1 MRFKNFTLLLG
12 AFFML
17 AASSQA
23 ANVALGKKVYASSN
37 QQAPEMAVDDNLGT
51 RWESKTSDGD
61 NQWFYVDL
69 EKGTV
74 IDHLKIVWEGAYG
87 KHYKIHVADEITAE
101 MALKLT
107 DDDKTNDFA
116 TGWTEIAEINKTLSG
131 FPASETIA
139 VSTTD
144 VVTAR
149 YVAVELIERGSSYGF
164 SFYEFGVYDM
174 PEEVA
179 KLSSI
184 EITADKLEGSA
195 ADTYTLGYKFF
206 DQYKM
211 NYILTAEENASRQMF
226 VSEGATL
233 DGDKITVS
241 SRGTYTVKM
250 KIGDIESNELKI
262 EAKAEGANLALKKDI
277 VFATEGSKNPENAVD
292 GNLGSLWITDEPSGV
307 ENHEYDAVLVVDLGD
322 VYDVNCIHTSFEGAS
337 SADYTITFSTDN
349 VTFSEPIA
357 AFTVTNG
364 IGGSGK
370 NRHDWLTSE
379 EAVKTRYVKFHSTRA
394 ATQYGTKL
402 YELEVYT
409 NSAPVLSNIILS
421 ADNTLGVVGDK
432 FSVTAQYTDQFGG
445 EYNLSEAEKSAIV
458 WNGAEIAEDGTFT
471 PSEGGMFKLSQTING
486 ITSNNVEIRVMD
498 ISQYE
503 NLAIGKSIVDESVV
517 SSDSEVEI
525 LSSATNAIDGNL
537 GSEWSVKRRE
547 GVIAQDV
554 MVAEFTVDLGDTYK
568 ISGIRALWEGA
579 SSDEYTVAYSND
591 NKTFTDALIVA
602 EKSSESKVN
611 ARKDLFVADSDIFGR
626 YIRLKSTHNSSIYG
640 LRLFELEVYGDGT
653 TSGVAAIAAEGKIF
667 VAGNEVVLPE
677 GTVEAA
683 VYNLNGAAVARTAG
697 STLDIA
703 TLQSGVYVVKAVKAD
718 GTVMAA
724 KIVK

>member
-37 QQAPEMAVDDNLGT
+37 QQPPELAVDDNLGT
-51 RWESKTSDGD
+51 RWESKASDGD

-69 EKGTV
+69 EKGTI

-87 KHYKIHVADEITAE
+87 KHYKIHVADEITTE

-149 YVAVELIERGSSYGF
+149 YVAVELIERGLPYGF
-164 SFYEFGVYDM
+164 SFWEFGVYDM
-174 PEEVA
+174 AEEA
-179 KLSSI
+179 SKLSSI
-184 EITADKLEGSA
+184 EITADKLEGSV
-195 ADTYTLGYKFF
+195 ADTYTLGYKFL

-211 NYILTAEENASRQMF
+211 DYILTAEENASRQMI

-262 EAKAEGANLALKKDI
+262 DVKAEGANLALKKDI

-307 ENHEYDAVLVVDLGD
+307 ENHEYDAVLVVDLGET
-322 VYDVNCIHTSFEGAS
+322 YDVNCVHTSFEGAS
-337 SADYTITFSTDN
+337 SADYTITFSTDS
-349 VTFSEPIA
+349 VTFSDPVP

-364 IGGSGK
+364 IGMT

-379 EAVKTRYVKFHSTRA
+379 EAVKARYVKFHSTRA

-402 YELEVYT
+402 YELEVYS
-409 NSAPVLSNIILS
+409 NSKSELTSVMIA
-421 ADNTLGVVGDK
+421 ADKECGTPGDYTFTLTGL
-432 FSVTAQYTDQFGG
+432 DQFGENYDISADKG
-445 EYNLSEAEKSAIV
+445 IWTVSNGLMNGNVLTAEEAGAYEVYYTAENGLQSNVVTVYVVNPKGDNLALNRPV
-458 WNGAEIAEDGTFT
+458 TV
-471 PSEGGMFKLSQTING
+471 SEGDQTGNSKPENAVDGVDAATSLWGAAEPAGSKDHTYDCWIVVELEKVFK
-486 ITSNNVEIRVMD
+486 
-498 ISQYE
+498 
-503 NLAIGKSIVDESVV
+503 
-517 SSDSEVEI
+517 
-525 LSSATNAIDGNL
+525 IDA
-537 GSEWSVKRRE
+537 VK
-547 GVIAQDV
+547 A
-554 MVAEFTVDLGDTYK
+554 
-568 ISGIRALWEGA
+568 SWEGA
-579 SSDEYTVAYSND
+579 NSCRYTVEASTD
-591 NKTFTDALIVA
+591 GKTFTVFGTYD
-602 EKSSESKVN
+602 KP
-611 ARKDLFVADSDIFGR
+611 AR
-626 YIRLKSTHNSSIYG
+626 
-640 LRLFELEVYGDGT
+640 LE
-653 TSGVAAIAAEGKIF
+653 
-667 VAGNEVVLPE
+667 
-677 GTVEAA
+677 
-683 VYNLNGAAVARTAG
+683 ARTDWFAG
-697 STLDIA
+697 KGIEAKYIKVYST
-703 TLQSGVYVVKAVKAD
+703 KASTEW
-718 GTVMAA
+718 GT
-724 KIVK
+724 K

>member
-37 QQAPEMAVDDNLGT
+37 QRPPELAVDDNLDT
-51 RWESKTSDGD
+51 RWESKASDGD

-69 EKGTV
+69 EKGTI
-74 IDHLKIVWEGAYG
+74 IDHLKIVWEDAYG

-149 YVAVELIERGSSYGF
+149 YVAVELIERGLPYGF
-164 SFYEFGVYDM
+164 SFWEFGVYDM
-174 PEEVA
+174 AEEA
-179 KLSSI
+179 SKLSSI
-184 EITADKLEGSA
+184 EITADKLEGSV
-195 ADTYTLGYKFF
+195 ADTYTLGYKFL

-211 NYILTAEENASRQMF
+211 DYILTAEENASRQMF

-262 EAKAEGANLALKKDI
+262 DVKAEGANLALKKDI

-307 ENHEYDAVLVVDLGD
+307 ENHEYDAVLVVDLGET
-322 VYDVNCIHTSFEGAS
+322 YDVNCVHTSFEGAS

-349 VTFSEPIA
+349 VTFSDPVP

-364 IGGSGK
+364 IGMT

-379 EAVKTRYVKFHSTRA
+379 EAVKARYVKFHSTRA

-402 YELEVYT
+402 YELEVYS
-409 NSAPVLSNIILS
+409 NSKSELTSVMIA
-421 ADNTLGVVGDK
+421 ADKECGTPGEYTFTLTGL
-432 FSVTAQYTDQFGG
+432 DQFGG
-445 EYNLSEAEKSAIV
+445 NYDISGDKGVWKASAGLMNGNVLTAEEAGDCEVYYTAENGLQSNVVTVIVVDPKGDNLALNRPV
-458 WNGAEIAEDGTFT
+458 TV
-471 PSEGGMFKLSQTING
+471 SEGDQTGDSKPENAVDGVDAAGSLWGAAEPAGSKDHTYDCWIVVELEKVFK
-486 ITSNNVEIRVMD
+486 
-498 ISQYE
+498 
-503 NLAIGKSIVDESVV
+503 
-517 SSDSEVEI
+517 
-525 LSSATNAIDGNL
+525 IDA
-537 GSEWSVKRRE
+537 VK
-547 GVIAQDV
+547 A
-554 MVAEFTVDLGDTYK
+554 
-568 ISGIRALWEGA
+568 SWEGA
-579 SSDEYTVAYSND
+579 NSCCYTVEASTD
-591 NKTFTDALIVA
+591 GKTFTVFGTYDKPARLEARTDWFAGKGIEA
-602 EKSSESKVN
+602 KYIKV
-611 ARKDLFVADSDIFGR
+611 
-626 YIRLKSTHNSSIYG
+626 YSTKASTGYSTK
-640 LRLFELEVYGDGT
+640 LQELYVYDVNGT
-653 TSGVAAIAAEGKIF
+653 TSGVAAIAAEGTIF

-677 GTVEAA
+677 GTVEAT
-683 VYNLNGAAVARTAG
+683 VFNLNGAVVAHAEGTATM
-697 STLDIA
+697 SIA
-703 TLQSGVYVVKAVKAD
+703 TVQPGVYVVKAVKAD
-718 GTVMAA
+718 GTVVTA

>member
-37 QQAPEMAVDDNLGT
+37 QQPPELAVDDNIGT
-51 RWESKTSDGD
+51 RWESKASDGD

-69 EKGTV
+69 EKGTI

-149 YVAVELIERGSSYGF
+149 YVAVELIERGSPYGF
-164 SFYEFGVYDM
+164 SFWEFGVYDM
-174 PEEVA
+174 AEEA
-179 KLSSI
+179 SKLSSI
-184 EITADKLEGSA
+184 EITADKLEGSV
-195 ADTYTLGYKFF
+195 ADTYTLGYKFL

-211 NYILTAEENASRQMF
+211 DYILTAEENASRQMI

-262 EAKAEGANLALKKDI
+262 DVKAEGANLALKKDI

-307 ENHEYDAVLVVDLGD
+307 ENHEYDAVLVVDLGET
-322 VYDVNCIHTSFEGAS
+322 YDVNCVHTSFEGAS

-349 VTFSEPIA
+349 VTFSDPVP

-364 IGGSGK
+364 IGMT

-379 EAVKTRYVKFHSTRA
+379 EAVKARYVKFHSTRA

-402 YELEVYT
+402 YELEVYS
-409 NSAPVLSNIILS
+409 NSKSVLTSVMIA
-421 ADNTLGVVGDK
+421 ADKECGTPGDYTFTLTGL
-432 FSVTAQYTDQFGG
+432 DQFGG
-445 EYNLSEAEKSAIV
+445 NYDISGDKGVWKASAGLMNGNVLTAEEAGAYEVYYTAENGLQSNTVTVDVVNPKGDNLALNRPV
-458 WNGAEIAEDGTFT
+458 TV
-471 PSEGGMFKLSQTING
+471 SEGDQTGDSKPENAVDGVDAAGSLWGAAEPAGSKDHTYDCWIVVELEKVFK
-486 ITSNNVEIRVMD
+486 
-498 ISQYE
+498 
-503 NLAIGKSIVDESVV
+503 
-517 SSDSEVEI
+517 
-525 LSSATNAIDGNL
+525 IDA
-537 GSEWSVKRRE
+537 VK
-547 GVIAQDV
+547 A
-554 MVAEFTVDLGDTYK
+554 
-568 ISGIRALWEGA
+568 SWEGA
-579 SSDEYTVAYSND
+579 NSCRYTVEASTD
-591 NKTFTDALIVA
+591 GKTFTVFGTYD
-602 EKSSESKVN
+602 KP
-611 ARKDLFVADSDIFGR
+611 AR
-626 YIRLKSTHNSSIYG
+626 
-640 LRLFELEVYGDGT
+640 LE
-653 TSGVAAIAAEGKIF
+653 
-667 VAGNEVVLPE
+667 
-677 GTVEAA
+677 
-683 VYNLNGAAVARTAG
+683 ARTDWFAG
-697 STLDIA
+697 KGIEAKYIKVYST
-703 TLQSGVYVVKAVKAD
+703 
-718 GTVMAA
+718 
-724 KIVK
+724 

>member
-1 MRFKNFTLLLG
+1 
-12 AFFML
+12 ML

-23 ANVALGKKVYASSN
+23 ANVALGKKVYASSS
-37 QQAPEMAVDDNLGT
+37 QQPAESAVDDNLGT

-69 EKGTV
+69 EKGTI

-87 KHYKIHVADEITAE
+87 KHYKIHVANEITAE

-149 YVAVELIERGSSYGF
+149 YVAVELIERGSPYGF
-164 SFYEFGVYDM
+164 SFWEFGVYDM

-184 EITADKLEGSA
+184 EITADKLEGSV
-195 ADTYTLGYKFF
+195 ADTYTLGYKFL

-211 NYILTAEENASRQMF
+211 DYILTAEENASRQMI

-262 EAKAEGANLALKKDI
+262 EVKAEGANLALKKDI

-349 VTFSEPIA
+349 VTFSDPVP

-364 IGGSGK
+364 IGMTK
-370 NRHDWLTSE
+370 RHDWLTSE
-379 EAVKTRYVKFHSTRA
+379 ETVKTRYVKFHSTRA
-394 ATQYGTKL
+394 ATEYGTKL

-458 WNGAEIAEDGTFT
+458 WNGAEITEVGTFT

-486 ITSNNVEIRVMD
+486 ITSNNVEIRVLD

-703 TLQSGVYVVKAVKAD
+703 ILQSGVYVVKAVKAD

>member
-1 MRFKNFTLLLG
+1 
-12 AFFML
+12 ML

-37 QQAPEMAVDDNLGT
+37 QQPPELAVDDNLGT
-51 RWESKTSDGD
+51 RWESKASDGD
-61 NQWFYVDL
+61 KQWFYVDL
-69 EKGTV
+69 EKGTN

-87 KHYKIHVADEITAE
+87 KHYKIHVADEITTE

-149 YVAVELIERGSSYGF
+149 YVAVELIERGSPYGF
-164 SFYEFGVYDM
+164 SFWEFGVYDM
-174 PEEVA
+174 AEEA
-179 KLSSI
+179 SKLSSI
-184 EITADKLEGSA
+184 EIMADKLEGSV
-195 ADTYTLGYKFF
+195 ADTYTLGYKFL

-211 NYILTAEENASRQMF
+211 NYILTAEENASRQMI

-262 EAKAEGANLALKKDI
+262 DVKAEGANLALKKDI

-307 ENHEYDAVLVVDLGD
+307 ENHEYDAVLVVDLGET
-322 VYDVNCIHTSFEGAS
+322 YDVNCVHTSFEGAS

-349 VTFSEPIA
+349 VTFSDPVP

-364 IGGSGK
+364 IGMT

-379 EAVKTRYVKFHSTRA
+379 EAVKARYVKFHSTRA

-402 YELEVYT
+402 YELEVYS
-409 NSAPVLSNIILS
+409 NSKSELTSVMIA
-421 ADNTLGVVGDK
+421 ADKECGTPGEYTFTLTGL
-432 FSVTAQYTDQFGG
+432 DQFGG
-445 EYNLSEAEKSAIV
+445 NYDISGDKGVWKASAGLMNGNVLTAEEAGAYEVYYTAENGLQSNVVTVYVVNPKGDNLALNRPV
-458 WNGAEIAEDGTFT
+458 TV
-471 PSEGGMFKLSQTING
+471 SEGDQTGDSKPENAVDGVDAAGSLWGAAEPAGSKDHTYDCWIVVELEKVFK
-486 ITSNNVEIRVMD
+486 
-498 ISQYE
+498 
-503 NLAIGKSIVDESVV
+503 
-517 SSDSEVEI
+517 
-525 LSSATNAIDGNL
+525 IDA
-537 GSEWSVKRRE
+537 VK
-547 GVIAQDV
+547 A
-554 MVAEFTVDLGDTYK
+554 
-568 ISGIRALWEGA
+568 SWEGA
-579 SSDEYTVAYSND
+579 NSCRYTVEASTD
-591 NKTFTDALIVA
+591 GKTFTVFGTYDKPARLEARTDWFAGKGIEA
-602 EKSSESKVN
+602 KYIKV
-611 ARKDLFVADSDIFGR
+611 
-626 YIRLKSTHNSSIYG
+626 YSTKASTGYG
-640 LRLFELEVYGDGT
+640 TKLHELYVYDVNGT
-653 TSGVAAIAAEGKIF
+653 TSGVAAIAAEGTIF

-677 GTVEAA
+677 GTVEAT
-683 VYNLNGAAVARTAG
+683 VFNLNGAVVAHAEGTATM
-697 STLDIA
+697 SIA
-703 TLQSGVYVVKAVKAD
+703 TVQPGVYVVKAVKAD
-718 GTVMAA
+718 GTVVTA

>member
-37 QQAPEMAVDDNLGT
+37 QQPPEMAVDDNLGT
-51 RWESKTSDGD
+51 RWESKASDGD

-149 YVAVELIERGSSYGF
+149 YVAVELIERGLPPYGF

-195 ADTYTLGYKFF
+195 ADTYTLGYKFL

-349 VTFSEPIA
+349 VTFSDPVP

-364 IGGSGK
+364 IGMTK
-370 NRHDWLTSE
+370 RHDWLTSE
-379 EAVKTRYVKFHSTRA
+379 ETVKTRYVKFHSTRA

-677 GTVEAA
+677 GTVEAT

-703 TLQSGVYVVKAVKAD
+703 TLQPGVYVVKAVKAD
-718 GTVMAA
+718 GTVVAT

>member
-37 QQAPEMAVDDNLGT
+37 QQPPELAVDDNLGT
-51 RWESKTSDGD
+51 RWESKASDGD

-149 YVAVELIERGSSYGF
+149 YVAVELIERGSLYGF
-164 SFYEFGVYDM
+164 SFWEFGVYDM
-174 PEEVA
+174 AEEA
-179 KLSSI
+179 SKLSSI
-184 EITADKLEGSA
+184 EITADKLEGSV
-195 ADTYTLGYKFF
+195 ADTYTLGYKFL

-211 NYILTAEENASRQMF
+211 NYILTAEENASRQMI

-262 EAKAEGANLALKKDI
+262 DVKAEGANLALKKDI

-322 VYDVNCIHTSFEGAS
+322 VYDVNCVHTSFEGAS

-349 VTFSEPIA
+349 VTFSDPVP

-364 IGGSGK
+364 IGMT

-379 EAVKTRYVKFHSTRA
+379 EAVKARYVKFHSTRA

-402 YELEVYT
+402 YELEVYS
-409 NSAPVLSNIILS
+409 NSKSELTSVMIA
-421 ADNTLGVVGDK
+421 ADKECGTPGEYTFTLTGL
-432 FSVTAQYTDQFGG
+432 DQFGG
-445 EYNLSEAEKSAIV
+445 NYDISGDKGVWKASAGLMNGNVLTAEEAGAYEVYYTAENGLQSNVVTVIVVDPKGDNLALNRPV
-458 WNGAEIAEDGTFT
+458 TV
-471 PSEGGMFKLSQTING
+471 SEGDQTGDSKPENAVDGVDAAGSLWGAAEPAGSKDHTYDCWIVVELEKVFK
-486 ITSNNVEIRVMD
+486 
-498 ISQYE
+498 
-503 NLAIGKSIVDESVV
+503 
-517 SSDSEVEI
+517 
-525 LSSATNAIDGNL
+525 IDA
-537 GSEWSVKRRE
+537 VK
-547 GVIAQDV
+547 A
-554 MVAEFTVDLGDTYK
+554 
-568 ISGIRALWEGA
+568 SWEGA
-579 SSDEYTVAYSND
+579 NSCRYTVEASTD
-591 NKTFTDALIVA
+591 GKTFTVFGTYDKPARLEARTDWFAGKGIEA
-602 EKSSESKVN
+602 KYIKV
-611 ARKDLFVADSDIFGR
+611 
-626 YIRLKSTHNSSIYG
+626 YSTKASTEWGTKLH
-640 LRLFELEVYGDGT
+640 ELYVYDVNGT
-653 TSGVAAIAAEGKIF
+653 TSSVASIAAEGTIF
-667 VAGNEVVLPE
+667 VSGNEVVLPE
-677 GTVEAA
+677 GTVEAT
-683 VYNLNGAAVARTAG
+683 VFNLNGAVVAHAEGTATM
-697 STLDIA
+697 SIA
-703 TLQSGVYVVKAVKAD
+703 TVQPGVYVVKAVKAD
-718 GTVMAA
+718 GTVVTA

>member
-37 QQAPEMAVDDNLGT
+37 QQPPELAVDDNLGT
-51 RWESKTSDGD
+51 RWESKASDGD

-69 EKGTV
+69 EKGTI

-149 YVAVELIERGSSYGF
+149 YVAVELIERGLPYGF

-195 ADTYTLGYKFF
+195 ADTYTLGYKFL

-277 VFATEGSKNPENAVD
+277 VFAIEGSKNPENAVD
-292 GNLGSLWITDEPSGV
+292 GNLGSLWVTDEPSGV

-349 VTFSEPIA
+349 VTFSDPVP

-364 IGGSGK
+364 IGMTK
-370 NRHDWLTSE
+370 RHDWLTSE

-547 GVIAQDV
+547 GDIAQDV

-568 ISGIRALWEGA
+568 ISVIRALWEGA

-667 VAGNEVVLPE
+667 IAGNEVVLPE

-703 TLQSGVYVVKAVKAD
+703 TLQPGVYVVKAVKAD
-718 GTVMAA
+718 GTVVAD

>member
-1 MRFKNFTLLLG
+1 
-12 AFFML
+12 ML

-37 QQAPEMAVDDNLGT
+37 QQLPELAVDDNLGT

-69 EKGTV
+69 EKGTI

-149 YVAVELIERGSSYGF
+149 YVAVELIERGSPYGF
-164 SFYEFGVYDM
+164 SFWEFGVYDM
-174 PEEVA
+174 AEEA
-179 KLSSI
+179 SKLSSI
-184 EITADKLEGSA
+184 EITADKLEGSV
-195 ADTYTLGYKFF
+195 ADSYTLGYKFL

-211 NYILTAEENASRQMF
+211 NYILTAEENASRQMI

-322 VYDVNCIHTSFEGAS
+322 VYDVNCVHTSFEGAS

-349 VTFSEPIA
+349 VTFSDPVP

-364 IGGSGK
+364 IGLTK
-370 NRHDWLTSE
+370 RHDWLTSE
-379 EAVKTRYVKFHSTRA
+379 EAVKARYVKFHSTRA

-409 NSAPVLSNIILS
+409 NSKSELTSVMIA
-421 ADNTLGVVGDK
+421 ADKECGTPGDYTFTLTGL
-432 FSVTAQYTDQFGG
+432 DQFGG
-445 EYNLSEAEKSAIV
+445 NYDISADKGIWTVSAGLMNGNVLTAEEAGAYEVYYTAENGLQSNVVTVYVVNPKGDNLALNRPV
-458 WNGAEIAEDGTFT
+458 TV
-471 PSEGGMFKLSQTING
+471 SEGDQTGDSKPENAVDGVDAAGSLWGAAEPAGSKDHTYDCWIVVELEKVFK
-486 ITSNNVEIRVMD
+486 
-498 ISQYE
+498 
-503 NLAIGKSIVDESVV
+503 VD
-517 SSDSEVEI
+517 
-525 LSSATNAIDGNL
+525 A
-537 GSEWSVKRRE
+537 VK
-547 GVIAQDV
+547 A
-554 MVAEFTVDLGDTYK
+554 
-568 ISGIRALWEGA
+568 SWEGA
-579 SSDEYTVAYSND
+579 NSCRYTVEASTD
-591 NKTFTDALIVA
+591 GKTFTVFGTYD
-602 EKSSESKVN
+602 KP
-611 ARKDLFVADSDIFGR
+611 AR
-626 YIRLKSTHNSSIYG
+626 
-640 LRLFELEVYGDGT
+640 LE
-653 TSGVAAIAAEGKIF
+653 
-667 VAGNEVVLPE
+667 
-677 GTVEAA
+677 
-683 VYNLNGAAVARTAG
+683 ARTDWFAG
-697 STLDIA
+697 KGIEA
-703 TLQSGVYVVKAVKAD
+703 KYIKVY
-718 GTVMAA
+718 
-724 KIVK
+724 

>member
-1 MRFKNFTLLLG
+1 
-12 AFFML
+12 ML

-37 QQAPEMAVDDNLGT
+37 QQPPELAVDDNLGT
-51 RWESKTSDGD
+51 RWESKASDGD

-69 EKGTV
+69 EKGTI

-149 YVAVELIERGSSYGF
+149 YVAVELIERGLPYGF

-195 ADTYTLGYKFF
+195 ADTYTLGYKFL

-277 VFATEGSKNPENAVD
+277 VFAIEGSKNPENAVD
-292 GNLGSLWITDEPSGV
+292 GNLGSLWVTDEPSGV

-349 VTFSEPIA
+349 VTFSDPVP

-364 IGGSGK
+364 IGMTK
-370 NRHDWLTSE
+370 RHDWLTSE

-547 GVIAQDV
+547 GDIAQDV

-568 ISGIRALWEGA
+568 ISVIRALWEGA

-667 VAGNEVVLPE
+667 IAGNEVVLPE

-703 TLQSGVYVVKAVKAD
+703 TLQPGVYVVKAVKAD
-718 GTVMAA
+718 GTVVAD

>member
-12 AFFML
+12 AFFMF

-37 QQAPEMAVDDNLGT
+37 QRPPELAVDDNLGT

-69 EKGTV
+69 EKETV

-149 YVAVELIERGSSYGF
+149 YVAVELIERGLPYGF

-184 EITADKLEGSA
+184 EITADKLEGSV
-195 ADTYTLGYKFF
+195 ADTYTLGYKFL

-211 NYILTAEENASRQMF
+211 DYILTAEENASRQMI

-262 EAKAEGANLALKKDI
+262 EVKAEGANLALKKDI
-277 VFATEGSKNPENAVD
+277 VFATEGSKNPGNAVD

-307 ENHEYDAVLVVDLGD
+307 ENHEYDAVLVVDLGET
-322 VYDVNCIHTSFEGAS
+322 YDVNCVHTSFEGAS

-349 VTFSEPIA
+349 VTFSDPVP

-364 IGGSGK
+364 IGMT

-379 EAVKTRYVKFHSTRA
+379 VAVKTRYVKFHSTRA

-402 YELEVYT
+402 YELEVYS
-409 NSAPVLSNIILS
+409 NSKSELTSVMIA
-421 ADNTLGVVGDK
+421 ADKECGTPGDYTFTLTGL
-432 FSVTAQYTDQFGG
+432 DQFGENYDISG
-445 EYNLSEAEKSAIV
+445 DKGVWKASAGLMNGNVLTAEEAGAYEVYYTAENGLQSNVVTVDVVNPKGDNLALNRPV
-458 WNGAEIAEDGTFT
+458 TV
-471 PSEGGMFKLSQTING
+471 SEGDQTGNSKPENAVDGVDAAASLWGAAEPAGSKDHTYDCWIVVELEKVFK
-486 ITSNNVEIRVMD
+486 
-498 ISQYE
+498 
-503 NLAIGKSIVDESVV
+503 
-517 SSDSEVEI
+517 
-525 LSSATNAIDGNL
+525 IDA
-537 GSEWSVKRRE
+537 VK
-547 GVIAQDV
+547 A
-554 MVAEFTVDLGDTYK
+554 
-568 ISGIRALWEGA
+568 SWEGA
-579 SSDEYTVAYSND
+579 NSCRYTVEASTD
-591 NKTFTDALIVA
+591 GKTFTVFGSYDKPVRL
-602 EKSSESKVN
+602 ESRTDWFAGKGIEAKYIKV
-611 ARKDLFVADSDIFGR
+611 
-626 YIRLKSTHNSSIYG
+626 YSTKASTEWG
-640 LRLFELEVYGDGT
+640 TKLQELYVYDVNGT
-653 TSGVAAIAAEGKIF
+653 TSSVASIAAEGKIF

>member
-1 MRFKNFTLLLG
+1 
-12 AFFML
+12 ML

-37 QQAPEMAVDDNLGT
+37 QQPPELAVDDNLGT

-61 NQWFYVDL
+61 NQWFYVDF
-69 EKGTV
+69 EKGTI

-149 YVAVELIERGSSYGF
+149 YVAVELIERGSPYGF
-164 SFYEFGVYDM
+164 SFWEFGVYDM
-174 PEEVA
+174 AEEA
-179 KLSSI
+179 SKLSSI
-184 EITADKLEGSA
+184 EITADKLEGSV
-195 ADTYTLGYKFF
+195 ADTYTLGYKFL

-211 NYILTAEENASRQMF
+211 NYILTAEENASRQMI
-226 VSEGATL
+226 VSEGASVVDNKL
-233 DGDKITVS
+233 TVT

-262 EAKAEGANLALKKDI
+262 DVKAEGANLALKKDI

-322 VYDVNCIHTSFEGAS
+322 VYDVNCVHTSFEGAS

-349 VTFSEPIA
+349 VTFSDPIP

-364 IGGSGK
+364 IGMT

-379 EAVKTRYVKFHSTRA
+379 EAVKARYVKFHSTRA

-402 YELEVYT
+402 YELEVYS
-409 NSAPVLSNIILS
+409 NSKSELTSVMIA
-421 ADNTLGVVGDK
+421 ADKECGTPGEYTFTLTGL
-432 FSVTAQYTDQFGG
+432 DQFGENYDISG
-445 EYNLSEAEKSAIV
+445 DKGVWKASAGLMNGNVLTAEEAGAYEVYYTAENGLQSNVVTVIVVDPKGDNLALNRPV
-458 WNGAEIAEDGTFT
+458 TV
-471 PSEGGMFKLSQTING
+471 SEGDQTGDSKPENAVDGVDAAGSLWGAAEPAGSKDHTYDCWIVVELEKVFK
-486 ITSNNVEIRVMD
+486 
-498 ISQYE
+498 
-503 NLAIGKSIVDESVV
+503 
-517 SSDSEVEI
+517 
-525 LSSATNAIDGNL
+525 IDA
-537 GSEWSVKRRE
+537 VK
-547 GVIAQDV
+547 A
-554 MVAEFTVDLGDTYK
+554 
-568 ISGIRALWEGA
+568 SWEGA
-579 SSDEYTVAYSND
+579 NSCRYTVEASTD
-591 NKTFTDALIVA
+591 GKTFTVFGSYDKPARL
-602 EKSSESKVN
+602 ESRADWFAGKGIEAKYIKV
-611 ARKDLFVADSDIFGR
+611 
-626 YIRLKSTHNSSIYG
+626 YSTKASTGYG
-640 LRLFELEVYGDGT
+640 T
-653 TSGVAAIAAEGKIF
+653 K
-667 VAGNEVVLPE
+667 
-677 GTVEAA
+677 
-683 VYNLNGAAVARTAG
+683 LNFTFM
-697 STLDIA
+697 T
-703 TLQSGVYVVKAVKAD
+703 
-718 GTVMAA
+718 
-724 KIVK
+724 

>member
-1 MRFKNFTLLLG
+1 
-12 AFFML
+12 ML

-37 QQAPEMAVDDNLGT
+37 QQPPKLAVDDNLGT
-51 RWESKTSDGD
+51 RWESKASDGD
-61 NQWFYVDL
+61 KQWFYVDL
-69 EKGTV
+69 EKGT
-74 IDHLKIVWEGAYG
+74 IINHLKIVWEGAYG
-87 KHYKIHVADEITAE
+87 KHYKIHVADEITTE
-101 MALKLT
+101 MALKLK

-149 YVAVELIERGSSYGF
+149 YVAVELIERGSPYGF
-164 SFYEFGVYDM
+164 SFWEFGVYDM
-174 PEEVA
+174 AEEA
-179 KLSSI
+179 SKLSSI
-184 EITADKLEGSA
+184 EIMADKLEGSV
-195 ADTYTLGYKFF
+195 ADTYTLGYKFL

-211 NYILTAEENASRQMF
+211 NYILTAEENASRQMI

-262 EAKAEGANLALKKDI
+262 DVKAEGANLALKKDI

-322 VYDVNCIHTSFEGAS
+322 VYDVNCVHTSFEGAS

-349 VTFSEPIA
+349 VTFSDPVP

-364 IGGSGK
+364 IGMT

-379 EAVKTRYVKFHSTRA
+379 EAVKARYVKFHSTRA

-409 NSAPVLSNIILS
+409 NSKSELTSVMIA
-421 ADNTLGVVGDK
+421 ADKECGTPGDYTFTLTGL
-432 FSVTAQYTDQFGG
+432 DQFGENYDISG
-445 EYNLSEAEKSAIV
+445 DKGIWTVSNGLMNGNVLTAEEAGAYEVYYTAENGLQSNVVTVIVVDPKGDNLALNRPV
-458 WNGAEIAEDGTFT
+458 TV
-471 PSEGGMFKLSQTING
+471 SEGDQTGDSKPENAVDGVDAAGSLWGAAEPAGSKDHTYDCWIVVELEKVFK
-486 ITSNNVEIRVMD
+486 
-498 ISQYE
+498 
-503 NLAIGKSIVDESVV
+503 
-517 SSDSEVEI
+517 
-525 LSSATNAIDGNL
+525 IDA
-537 GSEWSVKRRE
+537 VK
-547 GVIAQDV
+547 A
-554 MVAEFTVDLGDTYK
+554 
-568 ISGIRALWEGA
+568 SWEGA
-579 SSDEYTVAYSND
+579 NSCRYTVEASTD
-591 NKTFTDALIVA
+591 GKTFTVFGTYDKPARLEARTDWFAGKGIEA
-602 EKSSESKVN
+602 KYIKV
-611 ARKDLFVADSDIFGR
+611 
-626 YIRLKSTHNSSIYG
+626 YSTKASTEWGTKLH
-640 LRLFELEVYGDGT
+640 ELYVYDVNGT
-653 TSGVAAIAAEGKIF
+653 TSGVAAIAAEGTIF

-677 GTVEAA
+677 GTVEAT
-683 VYNLNGAAVARTAG
+683 VFNLNGAVVAHAEGTATM
-697 STLDIA
+697 SIA
-703 TLQSGVYVVKAVKAD
+703 TVQPGVYVVKAVKAD
-718 GTVMAA
+718 GTVVTA

>member
-37 QQAPEMAVDDNLGT
+37 QQPPELAVDDKLGT
-51 RWESKTSDGD
+51 RWESKASDGD

-74 IDHLKIVWEGAYG
+74 IDHLKIVWERAYG

-149 YVAVELIERGSSYGF
+149 YVAVELIERGLPYGF
-164 SFYEFGVYDM
+164 SFWEFGVYDM
-174 PEEVA
+174 A
-179 KLSSI
+179 DSKLSSI
-184 EITADKLEGSA
+184 EITADKLEGSV
-195 ADTYTLGYKFF
+195 ADTYTLGYKFL

-211 NYILTAEENASRQMF
+211 DYILTAEENASRQMI

-262 EAKAEGANLALKKDI
+262 DVKAEGANLALKKDI

-307 ENHEYDAVLVVDLGD
+307 ENHEYDAVLVVDLGET
-322 VYDVNCIHTSFEGAS
+322 YDVNCVHTSFEGAS

-349 VTFSEPIA
+349 VTFSDPVP

-364 IGGSGK
+364 IGMT

-379 EAVKTRYVKFHSTRA
+379 EAVKARYVKFHSTRA

-402 YELEVYT
+402 YELEVYS
-409 NSAPVLSNIILS
+409 NSKSELTSVMIA
-421 ADNTLGVVGDK
+421 ADKECGTPGEYTFTLTGL
-432 FSVTAQYTDQFGG
+432 DQFGG
-445 EYNLSEAEKSAIV
+445 NYDISGDKGVWKASAGLMNGNVLTAEEAGAYEVYYTAENGLQSNVVTVIVVDPKGDNLALNRPV
-458 WNGAEIAEDGTFT
+458 TV
-471 PSEGGMFKLSQTING
+471 SEGDQTGDSKPENAVDGVDAAGSLWGAAEPAGSKDHTYDCWIVVELEKVFK
-486 ITSNNVEIRVMD
+486 
-498 ISQYE
+498 
-503 NLAIGKSIVDESVV
+503 
-517 SSDSEVEI
+517 
-525 LSSATNAIDGNL
+525 IDA
-537 GSEWSVKRRE
+537 VK
-547 GVIAQDV
+547 A
-554 MVAEFTVDLGDTYK
+554 
-568 ISGIRALWEGA
+568 SWEGA
-579 SSDEYTVAYSND
+579 NSCRYTVEASTD
-591 NKTFTDALIVA
+591 GKTFTVFGTYDKPARLEARTDWFAGKGIEA
-602 EKSSESKVN
+602 KYIKV
-611 ARKDLFVADSDIFGR
+611 
-626 YIRLKSTHNSSIYG
+626 YSTKASTGYG
-640 LRLFELEVYGDGT
+640 TKLHELYVYDVNGT
-653 TSGVAAIAAEGKIF
+653 TSGVAAIAAEGTIF

-677 GTVEAA
+677 GTVEAT
-683 VYNLNGAAVARTAG
+683 VFNLNGAVVAHAEGTATM
-697 STLDIA
+697 SIA
-703 TLQSGVYVVKAVKAD
+703 TVQPGVYVVKAVKAD
-718 GTVMAA
+718 GTVVTA

>member
-37 QQAPEMAVDDNLGT
+37 QRPPELAVDDNLDT
-51 RWESKTSDGD
+51 RWESKASDGD

-69 EKGTV
+69 EKGTI
-74 IDHLKIVWEGAYG
+74 IDHLKIVWENAYG
-87 KHYKIHVADEITAE
+87 KHYKIHVADEITTE

-149 YVAVELIERGSSYGF
+149 YVAVELIERGLPYGF
-164 SFYEFGVYDM
+164 SFWEFGVYDM
-174 PEEVA
+174 AEEA
-179 KLSSI
+179 SKLSSI
-184 EITADKLEGSA
+184 EITADKLEGSV
-195 ADTYTLGYKFF
+195 ADTYTLGYKFL

-211 NYILTAEENASRQMF
+211 DYILTAEENASRQMF

-262 EAKAEGANLALKKDI
+262 DVKAEGANLALKKDI

-322 VYDVNCIHTSFEGAS
+322 VYDVNCVHTSFEGAS

-349 VTFSEPIA
+349 VTFSDPVP

-364 IGGSGK
+364 IGMT

-379 EAVKTRYVKFHSTRA
+379 EAVKARYVKFHSTRA

-402 YELEVYT
+402 YELEVYS
-409 NSAPVLSNIILS
+409 NSKSELTSVMIA
-421 ADNTLGVVGDK
+421 ADKECGTPGEYTFTLTGL
-432 FSVTAQYTDQFGG
+432 DQFGG
-445 EYNLSEAEKSAIV
+445 NYDISGDKGVWKASAGLMNGNVLTAEEAGAYEVYYTAENGLQSNVVTVIVVDPKGDNLALNRPV
-458 WNGAEIAEDGTFT
+458 TV
-471 PSEGGMFKLSQTING
+471 SEGDQTGDSKPENAVDGVDAAGSLWGAAEPAGSKDHTYDCWIVVELEKVFK
-486 ITSNNVEIRVMD
+486 
-498 ISQYE
+498 
-503 NLAIGKSIVDESVV
+503 
-517 SSDSEVEI
+517 
-525 LSSATNAIDGNL
+525 IDA
-537 GSEWSVKRRE
+537 VK
-547 GVIAQDV
+547 A
-554 MVAEFTVDLGDTYK
+554 
-568 ISGIRALWEGA
+568 SWEGA
-579 SSDEYTVAYSND
+579 NSCRYTVEASTD
-591 NKTFTDALIVA
+591 GKTFTVFGSYDKPARLEARTDWFAGKGIEA
-602 EKSSESKVN
+602 KYIKV
-611 ARKDLFVADSDIFGR
+611 
-626 YIRLKSTHNSSIYG
+626 YSTKASTGYG
-640 LRLFELEVYGDGT
+640 TKLHELYVYDVNGT
-653 TSGVAAIAAEGKIF
+653 TSSVASIAAEGTIF

-677 GTVEAA
+677 GTVEAT
-683 VYNLNGAAVARTAG
+683 VFNLNGAVVAHAEGTATM
-697 STLDIA
+697 SIA
-703 TLQSGVYVVKAVKAD
+703 TVQPGVYVVKAVKAD
-718 GTVMAA
+718 GTVVTA

>member
-1 MRFKNFTLLLG
+1 
-12 AFFML
+12 ML

-37 QQAPEMAVDDNLGT
+37 QRPPELAVDDNLDT

-69 EKGTV
+69 EKGTI

-144 VVTAR
+144 VVAR
-149 YVAVELIERGSSYGF
+149 YVAVELIERGSPYGF
-164 SFYEFGVYDM
+164 SFWEFGVYDM
-174 PEEVA
+174 AEEA
-179 KLSSI
+179 SKLSSI
-184 EITADKLEGSA
+184 EIMADKLEGSV
-195 ADTYTLGYKFF
+195 ADTYTLGYKFL

-211 NYILTAEENASRQMF
+211 NYILTAEENASRQMI

-262 EAKAEGANLALKKDI
+262 DVKAEGANLALKKDI

-322 VYDVNCIHTSFEGAS
+322 VYDVNCVHTSFEGAS

-349 VTFSEPIA
+349 VTFSDPVP

-364 IGGSGK
+364 IGMT

-379 EAVKTRYVKFHSTRA
+379 EAVKARYVKFHSTRA

-402 YELEVYT
+402 YELEVYL
-409 NSAPVLSNIILS
+409 NSKSELTSVMIA
-421 ADNTLGVVGDK
+421 ADKECGTPGEYTFTLTGL
-432 FSVTAQYTDQFGG
+432 DQFGG
-445 EYNLSEAEKSAIV
+445 NYDISGDKGVWKASAGLMNGNVLTAEEAGDCEVYYTAENGLQSNVVTVIVVDPKGDNLALNRPV
-458 WNGAEIAEDGTFT
+458 TV
-471 PSEGGMFKLSQTING
+471 SEGDQTGDSKPENAVDGVDAAGSLWGAAEPAGSKDHTYDCWIVVELEKVFK
-486 ITSNNVEIRVMD
+486 
-498 ISQYE
+498 
-503 NLAIGKSIVDESVV
+503 
-517 SSDSEVEI
+517 
-525 LSSATNAIDGNL
+525 IDA
-537 GSEWSVKRRE
+537 VK
-547 GVIAQDV
+547 A
-554 MVAEFTVDLGDTYK
+554 
-568 ISGIRALWEGA
+568 SWEGA
-579 SSDEYTVAYSND
+579 NSCCYTVEASTD
-591 NKTFTDALIVA
+591 GKTFTVFGSYDKPARLEARTDWFAGKGIEA
-602 EKSSESKVN
+602 KYIKV
-611 ARKDLFVADSDIFGR
+611 
-626 YIRLKSTHNSSIYG
+626 YSTKASTGYG
-640 LRLFELEVYGDGT
+640 TKLHELYVYDVNGT
-653 TSGVAAIAAEGKIF
+653 TSGVAAIAAEGTIF

-677 GTVEAA
+677 GTVEAT
-683 VYNLNGAAVARTAG
+683 VFNLNGAVVAHAEGTATM
-697 STLDIA
+697 SIA
-703 TLQSGVYVVKAVKAD
+703 TVQPGVYVVKAVKAD
-718 GTVMAA
+718 GTVVTA

>member
-1 MRFKNFTLLLG
+1 
-12 AFFML
+12 ML

-37 QQAPEMAVDDNLGT
+37 QQPPELAVDDNLGT
-51 RWESKTSDGD
+51 RWESKASDGD

-149 YVAVELIERGSSYGF
+149 YVAVELIERGLPPYGF

-195 ADTYTLGYKFF
+195 ADTYTLGYKFL

-349 VTFSEPIA
+349 VTFSDPVP

-364 IGGSGK
+364 IGMTK
-370 NRHDWLTSE
+370 RHDWLTSE
-379 EAVKTRYVKFHSTRA
+379 ETVKTRYVKFHSTRA

-683 VYNLNGAAVARTAG
+683 VYNLNGAAVAHTAG

-718 GTVMAA
+718 GTVVAT

>member
-37 QQAPEMAVDDNLGT
+37 QQPPELAVDDNLGT

-69 EKGTV
+69 EKGTI

-116 TGWTEIAEINKTLSG
+116 TGWTEIAEINKTLSV

-149 YVAVELIERGSSYGF
+149 YVAVELIERGSPYGF
-164 SFYEFGVYDM
+164 SFWEFGVYDM
-174 PEEVA
+174 AEEVS

-184 EITADKLEGSA
+184 EITADKLEGSV
-195 ADTYTLGYKFF
+195 ADTYTLGYKFL

-211 NYILTAEENASRQMF
+211 NYILTAEENASRQMII
-226 VSEGATL
+226 SEGATL
-233 DGDKITVS
+233 AGDKITVS
-241 SRGTYTVKM
+241 NRGTYTVKM

-307 ENHEYDAVLVVDLGD
+307 ENHEYDAVLVVDLGET
-322 VYDVNCIHTSFEGAS
+322 YDVNCVHTSFEGAS

-349 VTFSEPIA
+349 VTFSDPVP

-364 IGGSGK
+364 IGMT

-379 EAVKTRYVKFHSTRA
+379 EAVKARYVKFHSTRA

-402 YELEVYT
+402 YELEVYS
-409 NSAPVLSNIILS
+409 NSKSVLTSVMIA
-421 ADNTLGVVGDK
+421 ADKECGTPGDYTFTLTGL
-432 FSVTAQYTDQFGG
+432 DQFGENYDISG
-445 EYNLSEAEKSAIV
+445 DKGVWKASAGLMNGNVLTAEEAGAYEVYYTAENGLQSNVVTVYVVDPKGDNLALNRPV
-458 WNGAEIAEDGTFT
+458 TV
-471 PSEGGMFKLSQTING
+471 SEGDQT
-486 ITSNNVEIRVMD
+486 
-498 ISQYE
+498 
-503 NLAIGKSIVDESVV
+503 
-517 SSDSEVEI
+517 SDSKPENAVDGVDAAASLWGAAEPAGSKDHTYDCWIVVE
-525 LSSATNAIDGNL
+525 LEKVFKIDA
-537 GSEWSVKRRE
+537 VK
-547 GVIAQDV
+547 A
-554 MVAEFTVDLGDTYK
+554 
-568 ISGIRALWEGA
+568 SWEGA
-579 SSDEYTVAYSND
+579 NSCRYTVEASTD
-591 NKTFTDALIVA
+591 GKTFTVFGSYDKPARL
-602 EKSSESKVN
+602 ESRTDWFAGKGIEAKYIKV
-611 ARKDLFVADSDIFGR
+611 
-626 YIRLKSTHNSSIYG
+626 YSTKASTGYG
-640 LRLFELEVYGDGT
+640 TKLQELY
-653 TSGVAAIAAEGKIF
+653 
-667 VAGNEVVLPE
+667 VL
-677 GTVEAA
+677 
-683 VYNLNGAAVARTAG
+683 
-697 STLDIA
+697 
-703 TLQSGVYVVKAVKAD
+703 
-718 GTVMAA
+718 
-724 KIVK
+724 

>member
-37 QQAPEMAVDDNLGT
+37 QQPPELAVDDNLGT
-51 RWESKTSDGD
+51 RWESKASDGD

-69 EKGTV
+69 EKGTI
-74 IDHLKIVWEGAYG
+74 IDHLKIVWEDAYG
-87 KHYKIHVADEITAE
+87 KHYKIHVADEITTE

-149 YVAVELIERGSSYGF
+149 YVAVELIERGLPYGF
-164 SFYEFGVYDM
+164 SFWEFGVYDM
-174 PEEVA
+174 AEEA
-179 KLSSI
+179 SKLSSI
-184 EITADKLEGSA
+184 EITADKLEGSV
-195 ADTYTLGYKFF
+195 ADTYTLSYKFL

-211 NYILTAEENASRQMF
+211 DYILTAEENASRQMI

-262 EAKAEGANLALKKDI
+262 DVKAEGANLALKKDI
-277 VFATEGSKNPENAVD
+277 VFATEGSKNPENAVY

-307 ENHEYDAVLVVDLGD
+307 ENHEYDAVLVVDLGET
-322 VYDVNCIHTSFEGAS
+322 YDVNCVHTSFEGAS

-349 VTFSEPIA
+349 VTFSDPVP

-364 IGGSGK
+364 IGMT

-379 EAVKTRYVKFHSTRA
+379 EAVKARYVKFHSTRA

-402 YELEVYT
+402 YELEVYS
-409 NSAPVLSNIILS
+409 NSKSELTSVMIA
-421 ADNTLGVVGDK
+421 ADKECGTPGEYTFTLTGL
-432 FSVTAQYTDQFGG
+432 DQFGG
-445 EYNLSEAEKSAIV
+445 NYDISGDKGVWKASAGLMNGNVLTAEEAGAYEVYYTAENGLQSNVVTVIVVNPKGDNLALNRPV
-458 WNGAEIAEDGTFT
+458 TV
-471 PSEGGMFKLSQTING
+471 SEGDQTGDSKPENAVDGVDAAGSLWGAAEPAGSKDHTYDCWIVVELEKVFK
-486 ITSNNVEIRVMD
+486 
-498 ISQYE
+498 
-503 NLAIGKSIVDESVV
+503 
-517 SSDSEVEI
+517 
-525 LSSATNAIDGNL
+525 IDA
-537 GSEWSVKRRE
+537 VK
-547 GVIAQDV
+547 A
-554 MVAEFTVDLGDTYK
+554 
-568 ISGIRALWEGA
+568 SWEGA
-579 SSDEYTVAYSND
+579 NSCRYTVEASTD
-591 NKTFTDALIVA
+591 GKTFTVFGTYDKPARLEARTDWFAGKGIEA
-602 EKSSESKVN
+602 KYIKV
-611 ARKDLFVADSDIFGR
+611 
-626 YIRLKSTHNSSIYG
+626 YSTKASTGYG
-640 LRLFELEVYGDGT
+640 TKLHELYVYDVNGT
-653 TSGVAAIAAEGKIF
+653 TSGVAAIAAEGTIF

-677 GTVEAA
+677 GTVEAT
-683 VYNLNGAAVARTAG
+683 VFNLNGAVVAHAEGTATM
-697 STLDIA
+697 SIA
-703 TLQSGVYVVKAVKAD
+703 TVQPGVYVVKAVKAD
-718 GTVMAA
+718 GTVVTA

>member
-1 MRFKNFTLLLG
+1 
-12 AFFML
+12 ML
-17 AASSQA
+17 SATSQA

-37 QQAPEMAVDDNLGT
+37 QQPPELAVDDNLGT
-51 RWESKTSDGD
+51 RWESKSSDGD

-69 EKGTV
+69 EKGTI

-164 SFYEFGVYDM
+164 SFWEFGVYDM
-174 PEEVA
+174 AEEA
-179 KLSSI
+179 SKLSSI
-184 EITADKLEGSA
+184 EITADKLEGSV
-195 ADTYTLGYKFF
+195 ADTYTLGYKFL

-211 NYILTAEENASRQMF
+211 DYILTAEENASRQMI
-226 VSEGATL
+226 VSEGATVVDNKL
-233 DGDKITVS
+233 TVT

-262 EAKAEGANLALKKDI
+262 DVKAEGANLALKKDI

-322 VYDVNCIHTSFEGAS
+322 VYDVNCVHTSFEGAS

-349 VTFSEPIA
+349 VTFSDPVP

-364 IGGSGK
+364 IGMT

-379 EAVKTRYVKFHSTRA
+379 EAVKARYVKFHSTRA

-402 YELEVYT
+402 YELEVYS
-409 NSAPVLSNIILS
+409 NSKSELTSVMIA
-421 ADNTLGVVGDK
+421 ADKECGTPGDYTFTLTGL
-432 FSVTAQYTDQFGG
+432 DQFGG
-445 EYNLSEAEKSAIV
+445 NYDISGDKGVWKASAGLMNGNVLTAEEAGAYEVYYTAENGLQSNVVTVYVVNPKGDNLALNRPV
-458 WNGAEIAEDGTFT
+458 TV
-471 PSEGGMFKLSQTING
+471 SEGDQTGDSKPENAVDGVDAAGSLWGAAEPTGSKDHTYDCWIVVELEKVFK
-486 ITSNNVEIRVMD
+486 
-498 ISQYE
+498 
-503 NLAIGKSIVDESVV
+503 
-517 SSDSEVEI
+517 
-525 LSSATNAIDGNL
+525 IDA
-537 GSEWSVKRRE
+537 VK
-547 GVIAQDV
+547 A
-554 MVAEFTVDLGDTYK
+554 
-568 ISGIRALWEGA
+568 SWEGA
-579 SSDEYTVAYSND
+579 NSCRYTVEASTD
-591 NKTFTDALIVA
+591 GKTFTVFGSYDKPARL
-602 EKSSESKVN
+602 ESRTDWFAGKGIEAKYIKVY
-611 ARKDLFVADSDIFGR
+611 ST
-626 YIRLKSTHNSSIYG
+626 RLLLAMAQNCRNST
-640 LRLFELEVYGDGT
+640 FMT
-653 TSGVAAIAAEGKIF
+653 
-667 VAGNEVVLPE
+667 
-677 GTVEAA
+677 
-683 VYNLNGAAVARTAG
+683 
-697 STLDIA
+697 
-703 TLQSGVYVVKAVKAD
+703 
-718 GTVMAA
+718 
-724 KIVK
+724 

>member
-23 ANVALGKKVYASSN
+23 ANVALRKKVYASSN
-37 QQAPEMAVDDNLGT
+37 QQSPELAVDDNLDT

-69 EKGTV
+69 EKETI
-74 IDHLKIVWEGAYG
+74 IDHLKIVWERAYG

-101 MALKLT
+101 MALKLK

-149 YVAVELIERGSSYGF
+149 YVAVELIERGLPYGF
-164 SFYEFGVYDM
+164 SFWEFGVYDM
-174 PEEVA
+174 A
-179 KLSSI
+179 DSKLSSI
-184 EITADKLEGSA
+184 EITADKLEGSV
-195 ADTYTLGYKFF
+195 ADTYTLSYKFL

-211 NYILTAEENASRQMF
+211 NYILTAEENASRQMI

-262 EAKAEGANLALKKDI
+262 DVKAEGANLALKKDI

-307 ENHEYDAVLVVDLGD
+307 ENHEYDAVLVVDLGET
-322 VYDVNCIHTSFEGAS
+322 YDVNCVHTSFEGAS

-349 VTFSEPIA
+349 VTFSDPVP

-364 IGGSGK
+364 IGMT

-379 EAVKTRYVKFHSTRA
+379 EAVKARYVKFHSTRA

-402 YELEVYT
+402 YELEVYS
-409 NSAPVLSNIILS
+409 NSKSELTSVMIA
-421 ADNTLGVVGDK
+421 ADKECGTPGDYTFTLTGL
-432 FSVTAQYTDQFGG
+432 DQFGG
-445 EYNLSEAEKSAIV
+445 NYDISGDKGVWKASAGLMNGNVLTAEEAGAYEVYYTAENGLQSNVVTVIVVDPKGDNLALNRPV
-458 WNGAEIAEDGTFT
+458 TV
-471 PSEGGMFKLSQTING
+471 SEGDQTGDSKPENAVDGVDAAGSLWGAAEPAGSKDHTYDCWIVVELEKVFK
-486 ITSNNVEIRVMD
+486 
-498 ISQYE
+498 
-503 NLAIGKSIVDESVV
+503 
-517 SSDSEVEI
+517 
-525 LSSATNAIDGNL
+525 IDA
-537 GSEWSVKRRE
+537 VK
-547 GVIAQDV
+547 A
-554 MVAEFTVDLGDTYK
+554 
-568 ISGIRALWEGA
+568 SWEGA
-579 SSDEYTVAYSND
+579 NSCRYTVEASTD
-591 NKTFTDALIVA
+591 GKTFTVFGTYDKPARLEARTDWFAGKGIEA
-602 EKSSESKVN
+602 KYIKV
-611 ARKDLFVADSDIFGR
+611 
-626 YIRLKSTHNSSIYG
+626 YSTKASTGYG
-640 LRLFELEVYGDGT
+640 TKLHELYVYDVNGT
-653 TSGVAAIAAEGKIF
+653 TSGVAAIAAEGTIF

-677 GTVEAA
+677 GTVEAT
-683 VYNLNGAAVARTAG
+683 VFNLNGAVVAHAEGTATM
-697 STLDIA
+697 SIA
-703 TLQSGVYVVKAVKAD
+703 TVQPGVYVVKAVKAD
-718 GTVMAA
+718 GTVVTA

>member
-23 ANVALGKKVYASSN
+23 ANVALGKKVYASSS
-37 QQAPEMAVDDNLGT
+37 QQPAESAVDDNLGT

-69 EKGTV
+69 EKGTI

-87 KHYKIHVADEITAE
+87 KHYKIHVANEITAE

-149 YVAVELIERGSSYGF
+149 YVAVELIERGSPYGF
-164 SFYEFGVYDM
+164 SFWEFGVYDM

-184 EITADKLEGSA
+184 EITADKLEGSV
-195 ADTYTLGYKFF
+195 ADTYTLGYKFL

-211 NYILTAEENASRQMF
+211 DYILTAEENASRQMI

-262 EAKAEGANLALKKDI
+262 EVKAEGANLALKKDI

-349 VTFSEPIA
+349 VTFSDPVP

-364 IGGSGK
+364 IGMTK
-370 NRHDWLTSE
+370 RHDWLTSE
-379 EAVKTRYVKFHSTRA
+379 ETVKTRYVKFHSTRA
-394 ATQYGTKL
+394 ATEYGTKL

-458 WNGAEIAEDGTFT
+458 WNGAEITEVGTFT

-486 ITSNNVEIRVMD
+486 ITSNNVEIRVLD

-703 TLQSGVYVVKAVKAD
+703 ILQSGVYVVKAVKAD

>member
-1 MRFKNFTLLLG
+1 MRFKNFILLLG

-23 ANVALGKKVYASSN
+23 ANVALGKKVYASSS
-37 QQAPEMAVDDNLGT
+37 QRPAELAVDDNLDT

-69 EKGTV
+69 EKETV

-87 KHYKIHVADEITAE
+87 KHYKIHVANEITAE

-149 YVAVELIERGSSYGF
+149 YVAVELIERGLPYGF

-195 ADTYTLGYKFF
+195 ADTYTLGYKFL

-292 GNLGSLWITDEPSGV
+292 GNLGSLWVTDEPSGV

-349 VTFSEPIA
+349 VTFSDPVP

-364 IGGSGK
+364 IGMTK
-370 NRHDWLTSE
+370 RHDWLTSE
-379 EAVKTRYVKFHSTRA
+379 EIVKTRYVKFHSTRA
-394 ATQYGTKL
+394 ATEYGTKL

-667 VAGNEVVLPE
+667 IAGNEVVLPE

-683 VYNLNGAAVARTAG
+683 VYNLNGAVVARTAG

-703 TLQSGVYVVKAVKAD
+703 TIQSGVYVVKAVKAD
-718 GTVMAA
+718 GTEMAA

>member
-37 QQAPEMAVDDNLGT
+37 QQPPELAVDDNLGT

-69 EKGTV
+69 EKETV

-149 YVAVELIERGSSYGF
+149 YVAVELIERGSTYGF
-164 SFYEFGVYDM
+164 SFWEFGVYDM

-195 ADTYTLGYKFF
+195 ADTYTLGYKFL

-292 GNLGSLWITDEPSGV
+292 GNLGSLWVTDEPSGV

-349 VTFSEPIA
+349 VTFSDPVP

-364 IGGSGK
+364 IGMTK
-370 NRHDWLTSE
+370 RHDWLTSE

-568 ISGIRALWEGA
+568 ISVIRALWEGA

-718 GTVMAA
+718 GTVVAT

>member
-37 QQAPEMAVDDNLGT
+37 QQPPELAVDDNIGT
-51 RWESKTSDGD
+51 RWESKASDGD

-69 EKGTV
+69 EKGTI

-164 SFYEFGVYDM
+164 SFWEFGVYDM
-174 PEEVA
+174 AEEA
-179 KLSSI
+179 SKLSSI
-184 EITADKLEGSA
+184 EITADKLEGSV
-195 ADTYTLGYKFF
+195 ADTYTLGYKFL

-211 NYILTAEENASRQMF
+211 DYILTAEENASRQMI
-226 VSEGATL
+226 VSEGATVVDNKL
-233 DGDKITVS
+233 TVT

-262 EAKAEGANLALKKDI
+262 DVKAEGANLALKKDI

-322 VYDVNCIHTSFEGAS
+322 VYDVNCVHTSFEGAS

-349 VTFSEPIA
+349 VTFSDPVP

-364 IGGSGK
+364 IGMT

-379 EAVKTRYVKFHSTRA
+379 EAVKARYVKFHSTRA

-402 YELEVYT
+402 YELEVYS
-409 NSAPVLSNIILS
+409 NSKSELTSVMIA
-421 ADNTLGVVGDK
+421 ADKECGTPGDYTFTLTGL
-432 FSVTAQYTDQFGG
+432 DQFGG
-445 EYNLSEAEKSAIV
+445 NYDISGDKGVWKASAGLMNGNVLTAEEAGAYEVYYTAENGLQSNEVTVYVVNPKGDNLALNRPV
-458 WNGAEIAEDGTFT
+458 TV
-471 PSEGGMFKLSQTING
+471 SEGDQTGDSKPENAVDGVDAAGSLWGAAEPTGSKDHTYDCWIVVELEKVFK
-486 ITSNNVEIRVMD
+486 
-498 ISQYE
+498 
-503 NLAIGKSIVDESVV
+503 
-517 SSDSEVEI
+517 
-525 LSSATNAIDGNL
+525 IDA
-537 GSEWSVKRRE
+537 VK
-547 GVIAQDV
+547 A
-554 MVAEFTVDLGDTYK
+554 
-568 ISGIRALWEGA
+568 SWEGA
-579 SSDEYTVAYSND
+579 NSCRYTVEASTD
-591 NKTFTDALIVA
+591 GKTFTVFGTYDKPARLESRTDWFAGKGIEAKYIKVYSTKA
-602 EKSSESKVN
+602 STGYGTKLQELYVLSSTYKCN
-611 ARKDLFVADSDIFGR
+611 FLGADN
-626 YIRLKSTHNSSIYG
+626 K
-640 LRLFELEVYGDGT
+640 
-653 TSGVAAIAAEGKIF
+653 
-667 VAGNEVVLPE
+667 
-677 GTVEAA
+677 
-683 VYNLNGAAVARTAG
+683 
-697 STLDIA
+697 
-703 TLQSGVYVVKAVKAD
+703 Q
-718 GTVMAA
+718 
-724 KIVK
+724 

>member
-37 QQAPEMAVDDNLGT
+37 QQPPELAVDDNLGT

-69 EKGTV
+69 EKETV

-149 YVAVELIERGSSYGF
+149 YVAVELIERGSTYGF

-184 EITADKLEGSA
+184 EITADKLEGSV
-195 ADTYTLGYKFF
+195 ADTYTLGYKFL

-211 NYILTAEENASRQMF
+211 NYILTAEENASRQMI

-262 EAKAEGANLALKKDI
+262 EVKAEGANLALKKDI

-349 VTFSEPIA
+349 VTFSDPVP

-364 IGGSGK
+364 IGMT

-547 GVIAQDV
+547 GVVAQDV

-703 TLQSGVYVVKAVKAD
+703 ILQSGVYVVKAVKAD